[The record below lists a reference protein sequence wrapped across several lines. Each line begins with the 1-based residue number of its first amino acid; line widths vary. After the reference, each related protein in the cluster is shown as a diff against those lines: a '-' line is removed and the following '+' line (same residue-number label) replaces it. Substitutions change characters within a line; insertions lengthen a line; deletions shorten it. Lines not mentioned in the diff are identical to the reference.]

1 MTQIPNKI
9 FGGATA
15 HTGANDFLELW
26 CG

>member
-15 HTGANDFLELW
+15 HTGANDLLELW